1 MGFQDRSRTRAVSL
15 DVRAE
20 GHKQILRITPYVAE
34 RSVYKPKH
42 RNTGSLSRS
51 DTLASTEAFE
61 AVAEDSTLILTIKVD
76 LSGIGISLMN
86 RRIIEVIYVSVDS
99 LEFEYNNSTTAQAV
113 TFSCGSLQ
121 IDNQLHDAVY
131 PVILQPSPISR
142 ENSGMAAVLPTVQA
156 SIAWLKDQ
164 GMLLN
169 IL

>member
-1 MGFQDRSRTRAVSL
+1 MSL

-20 GHKQILRITPYVAE
+20 GRKQVLRITPYVAE

-61 AVAEDSTLILTIKVD
+61 AVAEDSALILTVKVD

-86 RRIIEVIYVSVDS
+86 RKVVEVIYISVDS
-99 LEFEYNNSTTAQAV
+99 LEFEYNNSTTAQAA

-142 ENSGMAAVLPTVQA
+142 EDSRVAAVPPTVQA

-164 GMLLN
+164 GTLSNVL
-169 IL
+169 